1 MRIPLCSSTIRS
13 DSTSFFFAM
22 GSIPLLIISWM
33 QSHALSRRT
42 STDIYRSNR
51 LSKCKNKTLLNNSF
65 YWHENKTLHS
75 HLPCTSKNFNDVQV
89 LLEQLQDTYISWQST
104 KIILKFACVLLQSL
118 KRQIIILHCIC
129 NSRVFKRIL
138 NNCCCTIFS
147 HDTELHGQR
156 PYSLGPSDKG
166 GPQACTLGTSF
177 IKMLR
182 ELAFT
187 GGLGPIQ

>member
-1 MRIPLCSSTIRS
+1 MHSREELLLTYIAAIGCQNVKTKLCSIILFIGMRIKLYI
-13 DSTSFFFAM
+13 
-22 GSIPLLIISWM
+22 LIFPAHQKISM
-33 QSHALSRRT
+33 MYKFYLSNSRT
-42 STDIYRSNR
+42 
-51 LSKCKNKTLLNNSF
+51 
-65 YWHENKTLHS
+65 
-75 HLPCTSKNFNDVQV
+75 P
-89 LLEQLQDTYISWQST
+89 TYPQST
-104 KIILKFACVLLQSL
+104 KIILKFACVQLQSL

-129 NSRVFKRIL
+129 NSRVFKRIF

-147 HDTELHGQR
+147 HNTELHGQR

-166 GPQACTLGTSF
+166 GPQVCTLGTSF